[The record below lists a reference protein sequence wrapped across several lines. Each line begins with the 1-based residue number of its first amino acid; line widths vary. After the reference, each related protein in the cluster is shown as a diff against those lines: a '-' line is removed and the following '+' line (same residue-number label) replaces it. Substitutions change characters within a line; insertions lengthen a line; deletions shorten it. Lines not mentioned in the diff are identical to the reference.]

1 MCSLFTL
8 PSLPSLPTGA
18 AGGPA
23 IDPGVTCR
31 TVSGPR
37 RRDTPFTTW
46 ARWTGAR
53 RRYRPVVFERFLS
66 LAAAGAKTSQSS
78 SWHDLISDQYSKNR
92 QTIVRGG
99 DRAKDRTRCVT
110 TVYKPKLIPIM
121 MLLHVNTRTG
131 GGRGQILPP
140 PPIFPGYLKNGGAQR
155 SRFWHTCLEFHNTS
169 CVQILTS

>member
-1 MCSLFTL
+1 MLSVY
-8 PSLPSLPTGA
+8 SSVPSLPTG
-18 AGGPA
+18 GRPSDRLG
-23 IDPGVTCR
+23 R

-140 PPIFPGYLKNGGAQR
+140 PHLFFPDISKTAAR
-155 SRFWHTCLEFHNTS
+155 SAAVFGIP
-169 CVQILTS
+169 V